1 MSTAKRLLI
10 LGSTGSIGTQALDV
24 CSRSEELELV
34 GISAG
39 RSWEELIEQARV
51 HNVTRIGLG
60 DEHAAARASEAWT
73 DGEVLAG
80 AEGLVRLVVESG
92 ADIVL
97 NALVGSVGLGPTVA
111 TLGEGIDLAL
121 ANKESLVVGGELV
134 TALAE
139 ATGARIVPVDSEHTA
154 LHQLLAGQPP
164 GSVERLTITASGGPF
179 RGRKRAELEDVT
191 VKEALAHPTWAMGG
205 KITIDSAT
213 LMNKGLEIMEAHH
226 LFGTPYDRIDVVVHP
241 QSLVHGLVQLADG
254 AMLAH
259 LGPPD
264 MRIAI
269 SYALHGG
276 ESVELPIAPL
286 DLAAIG
292 ELCFETVD
300 LEAFPC
306 LRLAGEAAREGGT
319 APCVLNAANEIAV
332 HAFLEGRL
340 RFVEIPQVIERTL
353 AELGSEPVLSFESLY
368 EADREA
374 RALAG
379 ETVAE
384 LT

>member
-164 GSVERLTITASGGPF
+164 GSVERMTITASGGPF

-292 ELCFETVD
+292 ELCFEAVD